1 MKNTRRY
8 AVLVALGLASVFS
21 ASVGCGGGGGS
32 TTDLTPTPAPTA
44 TPVPSPSPT
53 PTPGPATGKIAFSST
68 RNGFA
73 AIFLMNADGSG
84 TTALT
89 AGSAGNGD
97 TEAAISPDGKKVAFV
112 RDRDLY
118 VVKTDGTGETKIL
131 ADGGIGTGRALSWS
145 PDGTKI
151 VFDSSFENGFFTAS
165 HINVVSASGG
175 AKTKITNLT
184 TDDHNPSWSPDG
196 SKIVFDSNQ
205 NGNVHIFVMNA
216 DGSGR
221 TQLTTGTTTLDE
233 EPIWSPDGSKIA
245 FRRDSNIYT
254 MSATGGN
261 VKAVTTGLKAS
272 FGVCWSPDGSKLAYS
287 AANPINSAI
296 FTINADGSGKVALT
310 DGSSVDFKPSWR

>member
-1 MKNTRRY
+1 MKLTR
-8 AVLVALGLASVFS
+8 LHFS
-21 ASVGCGGGGGS
+21 AATLTFAALTTLSLFGCGGGTPS
-32 TTDLTPTPAPTA
+32 DPNATPTPTPTPA
-44 TPVPSPSPT
+44 PT

-73 AIFLMNADGSG
+73 AIFLMNADGSSPV
-84 TTALT
+84 ALT

-97 TEAAISPDGKKVAFV
+97 TEAALSPDGKKVAFV
-112 RDRDLY
+112 RNRDLY
-118 VVKTDGTGETKIL
+118 VVNADGTGETKIL
-131 ADGGIGTGRALSWS
+131 TDGGIGTGRALSWS

-151 VFDSSFENGFFTAS
+151 VFDSSFEGGFFVAS
-165 HINVVSASGG
+165 HINVVNADGSST
-175 AKTKITNLT
+175 AKTKLTNLSA
-184 TDDHNPSWSPDG
+184 DDHNPSWSPDG

-205 NGNVHIFVMNA
+205 NGNVNLFVMNA

-254 MSATGGN
+254 MSATGAN
-261 VKAVTTGLKAS
+261 VKAVTTGLRSS
-272 FGVCWSPDGSKLAYS
+272 FGVCWSPDGSKIAYS

-296 FTINADGSGKVALT
+296 FTINADGSGKIALT
-310 DGSSVDFKPSWR
+310 NGSSVDFKPSWR